1 MVKFQCHH
9 CKGIMESDG
18 MASGEQ
24 VHCGHCEEIVEVPIP
39 LTPGTIV
46 DDFIIKENLGNGVF
60 KCLQMTLDVPV
71 ILHTLVTN
79 NSYLIDS
86 FISDAREQAKERKV
100 HVIGKSKDYDN
111 FYFHASMI
119 AEIRVQK
126 PVAFVS

>member
-24 VHCGHCEEIVEVPIP
+24 VHCGHCEEIVIVPIP
-39 LTPGTIV
+39 LTPNTII

-60 KCLQMTLDVPV
+60 KCQQITLDVPV
-71 ILHTLVTN
+71 LLHTLVTDN
-79 NSYLIDS
+79 PHLIQS
-86 FISDAREQAKERKV
+86 FIQDAREQAKQQKV
-100 HVIGKSKDYDN
+100 HVIGKSQDYDN

-119 AEIRVQK
+119 NEIVIPK
-126 PVAFVS
+126 PAAFAS